1 MRRKGER
8 RRGPLKR
15 GRRDDDLVDVTPATA
30 AAPAAPDTPATAPPA
45 LADLRRQR
53 ADLAAEAARV
63 GRWSRLLRA
72 RCELLLATSTPL
84 GGLAGGPATA
94 ALRDLAGAP
103 ADDPS
108 LLLRLQ
114 VACHDLDGYAAT
126 VALRQREVTDA
137 VVEGYAADPRAA
149 LALLADLG
157 SARAAADPL
166 GVQQHDRPG
175 LQA

>member
-1 MRRKGER
+1 VRRKGER
-8 RRGPLKR
+8 HRRPLKR
-15 GRRDDDLVDVTPATA
+15 GRRDDDFVQVTPATA
-30 AAPAAPDTPATAPPA
+30 AAPAAPDAAAPAPPP
-45 LADLRRQR
+45 LDDLRRQR
-53 ADLAAEAARV
+53 ADLTAEAVRV

-72 RCELLLATSTPL
+72 RCELLLAASTPL
-84 GGLAGGPATA
+84 GGLAGGPAA
-94 ALRDLAGAP
+94 ADLRDLAAAA

-126 VALRQREVTDA
+126 VARRRRELTDA

-149 LALLADLG
+149 LALLAELG

-166 GVQQHDRPG
+166 GVQEHDRPG